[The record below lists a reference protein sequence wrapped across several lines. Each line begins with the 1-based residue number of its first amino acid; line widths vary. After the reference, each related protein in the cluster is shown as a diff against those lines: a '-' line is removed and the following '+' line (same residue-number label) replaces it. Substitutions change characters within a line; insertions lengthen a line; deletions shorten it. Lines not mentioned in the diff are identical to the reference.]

1 MTTEFEGLADPGRL
15 LIDIARRSKTLWTT
29 TLIKVDP
36 GPDGTRRSAADPA
49 DRPTRPFLP
58 LDQPLGIATVALPVT
73 VEVRGR
79 WFPPTDRPDQALR
92 LRHYANEHFD
102 IAVRYGSGAPIPL
115 TAARVPPR
123 PAPQQAVAEIR
134 SAPAGIEETIAAARV
149 TYPDLAH
156 WIGMVDTA
164 LVALEQVDPRPHL
177 VVMPELAYPSFWP
190 GAPEKGRDL
199 YQRRPELRRLQL
211 AFEARLQDSADRN
224 GWILAAGTHHDWTTF
239 DNVAVL
245 YFPGMAHVV
254 EQTKFTSAIAI
265 GERVRTA
272 RSANLP
278 LYEYRGFR
286 FAVLIC
292 SDAMDIG
299 ITLKQFE
306 CLGSGQPTV
315 KPDAILVPS
324 FFDDAGSR
332 SVSRACRQLSE
343 LTGTTVVF
351 VNHGGAQEPSAAF
364 MCGERLPARAVEAA
378 GTEMSGQTDLY
389 RVDPVQ
395 LLARRAASHG
405 ARDALYDQVFANMS
419 RVSAG
424 GESLAALRQARSE
437 APPRRS
443 SG

>member
-1 MTTEFEGLADPGRL
+1 MAAEFGGLADPGRL

-36 GPDGTRRSAADPA
+36 GTDGAGGAGSDPA
-49 DRPTRPFLP
+49 DQQAPPFLP
-58 LDQPLGIATVALPVT
+58 LDQPLGIATIALPVT

-79 WFPPTDRPDQALR
+79 WFPPTDRPEQALR

-123 PAPQQAVAEIR
+123 PAPLQAVAEIR
-134 SAPAGIEETIAAARV
+134 SAPAGIEATIAAARA

-156 WIGMVDTA
+156 WIDMVDGA
-164 LVALEQVDPRPHL
+164 LSALEHLDRRPHI

-190 GAPEKGRDL
+190 GSPEKGRDL

-211 AFEARLQDSADRN
+211 AFETRLQDSADRN

-245 YFPGMAHVV
+245 YFPGMNHVV

-324 FFDDAGSR
+324 FFDDTGSR

-364 MCGERLPARAVEAA
+364 MCGERLAARAVDPP
-378 GTEMSGQTDLY
+378 GTETPGRTDLY
-389 RVDPVQ
+389 RVDPVR
-395 LLARRAASHG
+395 LLARRAASNG
-405 ARDALYDQVFANMS
+405 ARDALYDQVFANMT

-424 GESLAALRQARSE
+424 GESLSALRATSADRARH
-437 APPRRS
+437 RS